1 MRVMFFGS
9 GAFGLP
15 TLEWL
20 ADSHEVTA
28 VVSQPDRPAGRK
40 RSLTPTP
47 VSSVAARLGVPLHR
61 FEDVNAASSMAVLHG
76 VDAEAWIVIAYGQ
89 KLGRPL
95 LQDRFAIN
103 LHGSLLPRWRGAS
116 PIHQAIMAGDI
127 ETGLSVITVAD
138 QMDAGDVLDQVSIPV
153 SPSDT
158 TADVHE
164 ALAALGPSVISGV
177 LSQAAD
183 GNLKPAAQDP
193 SLVTRA
199 SKLTRQD
206 AALVDGMSVDA
217 LRCCINACSPWP
229 GCDAIVGGDPLRLL
243 RAAPSAMPGQDG
255 MINSEG
261 VLGWSGQ
268 TVHILEVQPPGRRCM
283 SFVDWARGRPFQWP
297 VQFTPVAMS

>member
-20 ADSHEVTA
+20 ADSHELTA

-76 VDAEAWIVIAYGQ
+76 VEAEAWIVIAYGQ

-164 ALAALGPSVISGV
+164 SLAALGPSVISGV

-183 GNLKPAAQDP
+183 GRLKPAPQDS

-206 AALVDGMSVDA
+206 AALVDGMSADA

-243 RAAPSAMPGQDG
+243 RAAPSAMPGQDD
-255 MINSEG
+255 MINSDG
-261 VLGWSGQ
+261 VLGWNGQ

-297 VQFTPVAMS
+297 VQFAPVAMS